1 MPSRDFLFAILYFL
15 LSAALTWWFVAL
27 CPLYISSE
35 QMLLS
40 SGIAGG
46 KWLVQVMLGLVL
58 LNDKSFTFLKNI
70 GFVCFIGSCILIPYI
85 VSSMAGVSDATGFFF
100 GSLVVSVITMIA
112 LYYQA
117 VKKTGLSL
125 KWWAGWLVCL
135 AVAITL
141 QLTVVFG
148 YL

>member
-1 MPSRDFLFAILYFL
+1 
-15 LSAALTWWFVAL
+15 
-27 CPLYISSE
+27 
-35 QMLLS
+35 MLLS

-58 LNDKSFTFLKNI
+58 LNDKAFIFLKNI
-70 GFVCFIGSCILIPYI
+70 GFVCFTGSCILIPYI
-85 VSSMAGVSDATGFFF
+85 LSAMTGLSNAAEFFF
-100 GSLVVSVITMIA
+100 GSLVVSVITMIV
-112 LYYQA
+112 LYYRA
-117 VKKTGLSL
+117 VRQTGLSAR
-125 KWWAGWLVCL
+125 WWLGWLLCL

>member
-1 MPSRDFLFAILYFL
+1 
-15 LSAALTWWFVAL
+15 
-27 CPLYISSE
+27 
-35 QMLLS
+35 
-40 SGIAGG
+40 
-46 KWLVQVMLGLVL
+46 
-58 LNDKSFTFLKNI
+58 
-70 GFVCFIGSCILIPYI
+70 
-85 VSSMAGVSDATGFFF
+85 
-100 GSLVVSVITMIA
+100 MIA